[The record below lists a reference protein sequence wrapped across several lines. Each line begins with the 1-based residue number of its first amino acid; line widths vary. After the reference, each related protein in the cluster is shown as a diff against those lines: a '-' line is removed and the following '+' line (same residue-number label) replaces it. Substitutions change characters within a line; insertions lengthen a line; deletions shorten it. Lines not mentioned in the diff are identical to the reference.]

1 MIELKNR
8 EFRIWSYIS
17 SHSFLLIRSPMLFF
31 DNEGFNTDTSY
42 NIDLEF
48 TEVVYMEIPEIFNEL
63 KIVVKNIKDI
73 PNRIQDKVTQNTKI
87 FELQTNR
94 NIYYILAMNLVI
106 GKNEW
111 GTESR
116 TNNLSF
122 KHEQIIFSC

>member
-1 MIELKNR
+1 
-8 EFRIWSYIS
+8 
-17 SHSFLLIRSPMLFF
+17 MLFF